1 MVSKDN
7 SFLFVYYSTI
17 FSYYQLFC
25 RFLSVGNVWYNSKK
39 GVICMDDLTLVSHL
53 SEEEIIEN
61 FRDVDFFSAIM
72 EGLEDALSYKKGIN
86 MDSNM

>member
-1 MVSKDN
+1 
-7 SFLFVYYSTI
+7 
-17 FSYYQLFC
+17 
-25 RFLSVGNVWYNSKK
+25 
-39 GVICMDDLTLVSHL
+39 MDDLTLVSHL